1 MIQDLFQQVRDS
13 FAGLPLKSKVSITLM
28 FVAGLA
34 AFLLVLVW
42 LNQPDYRVLYSSISP
57 EDAGRIVEYLQANN
71 VKYKYEH
78 DGTTILVPSGSVYDV
93 RMQLANEG
101 IPNDGVVG
109 YEIFDDNNFGM
120 TEYVQQVNYK
130 RALEG
135 ELQRTIQQMT
145 EVQAA
150 RVHLVLP
157 REALFAEDQSA
168 PTAAVILKLKANH
181 RLEKQQVEGVQYLVA
196 NSVEKLETHAVS
208 ILDAAGNL
216 LTDDVGDPRNATQT
230 STQHTAR
237 EKLEDY
243 LTQKAQSMLDGVL
256 GYGKSI
262 VRVTAELDFQQVNKT
277 EERYDPDS
285 QVIRSEERIQNAQ
298 TTSDTESETASNEQ
312 EHLIT
317 NYEMNKT
324 IQSITEHVGDI
335 ERLHVAVMIDGT
347 YKQPAEENGEPVYQ
361 PRNAQELQRL
371 ERIVKAS
378 IGFNAG
384 RGDQFEISNLQF
396 DMSDYKEQE
405 QEFANMQKRQFW
417 SNVMNKSLSVGLV
430 IVFLIF
436 LRNVVKRSRVLIGEM
451 PFQGNGR
458 DGRSRTGRYG
468 NVNPKKG
475 DLPNYDIEMEEEV
488 LERHQLQSTIQQ
500 YSNENTKE
508 VTSLIRSWLVE
519 D

>member
-1 MIQDLFQQVRDS
+1 MIQDFFQQLRDS
-13 FAGLPLKSKVSITLM
+13 FSGLPLKSKVSITLM
-28 FVAGLA
+28 FIAGLA
-34 AFLLVLVW
+34 AFILVLVW
-42 LNQPDYRVLYSSISP
+42 LNQPDYRVLYSDISP
-57 EDAGRIVEYLQANN
+57 EDAGRVVDYLQSNN
-71 VKYKYEH
+71 IKYKYEH
-78 DGTTILVPSGSVYDV
+78 GGTSIMVPSGQVYDV

-101 IPNDGVVG
+101 IPNDGVIG

-130 RALEG
+130 RAMEG

-145 EVQAA
+145 EVRAA
-150 RVHLVLP
+150 RVHLVMP
-157 REALFAEDQSA
+157 EEALFEEDQSS
-168 PTAAVILKLKANH
+168 PTAAVILKLKPNH
-181 RLEKQQVEGVQYLVA
+181 QLEKRQVEGIQYLVA
-196 NSVEKLETHAVS
+196 NSVDKLETHAVS

-216 LTDDVGDPRNATQT
+216 LTDDVSDPRNGSQT
-230 STQHTAR
+230 STQHNAR

-277 EERYDPDS
+277 EEIYDPDS

-298 TTSDTESETASNEQ
+298 TTPDTASNQQ

-317 NYEMNKT
+317 NYEMNRT
-324 IQSITEHVGDI
+324 IQTITEHVGDLR
-335 ERLHVAVMIDGT
+335 RLNVAVMIDGT
-347 YKQPAEENGEPVYQ
+347 YNQVEGEESEPVYQ
-361 PRNAQELQRL
+361 PRDAQELQRL
-371 ERIVKAS
+371 ERIVKAAV
-378 IGFNAG
+378 GFNSQ
-384 RGDQFEISNLQF
+384 RGDQFEISNIQF

-405 QEFANMQKRQFW
+405 KEFADMQKRQFW
-417 SNVMNKSLSVGLV
+417 SNILNKSLSVGLV

-436 LRNVVKRSRVLIGEM
+436 LRNVIKRSKVLIGEM

-458 DGRSRTGRYG
+458 GGRQGRQG
-468 NVNPKKG
+468 HVSPKTG
-475 DLPNYDIEMEEEV
+475 DLPGYDIEMEDEV
-488 LERHQLQSTIQQ
+488 LERHQLQSAIQK
-500 YSNENTKE
+500 YSDENTKE